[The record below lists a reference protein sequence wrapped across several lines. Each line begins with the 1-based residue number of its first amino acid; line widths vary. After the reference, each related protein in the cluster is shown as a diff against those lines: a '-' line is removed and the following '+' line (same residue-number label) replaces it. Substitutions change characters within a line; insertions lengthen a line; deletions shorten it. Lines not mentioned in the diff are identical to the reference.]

1 MTLIQR
7 FFTAILP
14 RSWAESMR
22 AESLSWMMQC
32 TCGFEQSIWEMGG
45 IRWKAKG
52 NPKRLMRCS
61 KCGQRT
67 WHKTYRKS
75 DNW

>member
-7 FFTAILP
+7 FFIVILP
-14 RSWAESMR
+14 RPWAESMR

-45 IRWKAKG
+45 VRWKAKG
-52 NPKRLMRCS
+52 NPQRLVRCS

-67 WHKTYRKS
+67 WHETYQRL
-75 DNW
+75 DH